1 VRAGGGIIAEPV
13 AGAGPAK
20 LGGVSRRT
28 VHARRLTPA
37 LLVALALALPA
48 CEGDNPSPAPER
60 ARAST
65 RPALCQRLAARVTGV
80 IENDAAQELSGLAA
94 SRTQPG
100 VLWTHNDSGDGPRLL
115 AVDQGGRL
123 LAQVTLAGAGAVDWE
138 DIAAARTNGGGGL
151 LYAADIGDNDA
162 IRSDVAVYRLAEPLL
177 RGGPPAR
184 TAAATRLQLRY
195 PDGARD
201 AEALLVDPAT
211 RALVVV
217 SKEYNGAGHVY
228 VAGRPSTGA
237 ITTLRRSGTLALGG
251 GEAVTAGDV
260 SGDGRTIV
268 LRTYDRAFVWKRR
281 RGESITHALRR
292 RPCTAG
298 ALLIGEGQGEA
309 LALGTHGG
317 AFYTVPEGA
326 RPEIRRYAPGV

>member
-1 VRAGGGIIAEPV
+1 VKAGRGLA
-13 AGAGPAK
+13 A
-20 LGGVSRRT
+20 
-28 VHARRLTPA
+28 
-37 LLVALALALPA
+37 ALALALPA
-48 CEGDNPSPAPER
+48 AGCGGEGDDTPAPR
-60 ARAST
+60 KASS
-65 RPALCQRLAARVTGV
+65 RPALCARLAARTTGV
-80 IENDAAQELSGLAA
+80 IRSDAARELSGLAA

-100 VLWTHNDSGDGPRLL
+100 VLWTHNDSGDGPRVL
-115 AVDQGGRL
+115 AVGRTGRL
-123 LAQVTLAGAGAVDWE
+123 LAQMTLAGASAVDWE
-138 DIAAARTNGGGGL
+138 DIAAARSGRSGF

-162 IRSDVAVYRLAEPLL
+162 IRSEVAAYRVREPSVG
-177 RGGPPAR
+177 RGGPRIR
-184 TAAATRLQLRY
+184 TASADRLRLRY
-195 PDGARD
+195 PDGPRD

-217 SKEYNGAGHVY
+217 SKDYRGAGHVY
-228 VAGRPSTGA
+228 VARHPSTEA
-237 ITTLRRSGTLALGG
+237 TTTLRRAGTLALGG

-281 RGESITHALRR
+281 RGESPARALRR

-309 LALGTHGG
+309 LALGAHGR

-326 RPEIRRYAPGV
+326 QPEIRRYAPGG